1 MEPSFAE
8 ADKADPHPVVHSF
21 ELSQHKG
28 LKDQR
33 VKESGGQRPLPG
45 AFDP

>member
-8 ADKADPHPVVHSF
+8 TDKADPHLVVHSF

-33 VKESGGQRPLPG
+33 VKESGGQRPFPFT
-45 AFDP
+45 FDL